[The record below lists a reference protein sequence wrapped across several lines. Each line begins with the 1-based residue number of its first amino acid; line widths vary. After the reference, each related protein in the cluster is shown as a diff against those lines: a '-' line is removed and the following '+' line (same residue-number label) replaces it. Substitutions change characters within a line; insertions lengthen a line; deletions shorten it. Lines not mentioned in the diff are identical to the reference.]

1 MSRSEIE
8 NKPLGHL
15 DSQLAES
22 LSALLDGEVDELSLK
37 RLLSHQDQEAVN
49 QAWSSLVCQQ
59 QLNESTLPHDNFAD
73 VNLLSAVQAGI
84 DEELTQPVV
93 DKVAVN
99 NVNVNQPVAEQRSP
113 WFKPLANFAVAASV
127 AVVTVFAV
135 GQFSAVDAPVQPQ
148 GLMANQFDDVNSQ
161 SLSVQPQQEIA
172 EVQPVQEAPVQAI
185 NAGRV
190 MPVSSQGLHGMVL
203 PASAE
208 LRFNT
213 YSGQNELYDER
224 NIQQL
229 LERHRQSSNH

>member
-22 LSALLDGEVDELSLK
+22 LSALIDGEVDELSLK
-37 RLLSHQDQEAVN
+37 RLLSHQDQDAVN
-49 QAWSSLVCQQ
+49 QAWSSLVSQQ
-59 QLNESTLPHDNFAD
+59 QLNESTLPHDAFAD

-84 DEELTQPVV
+84 EDELTQPVV

-99 NVNVNQPVAEQRSP
+99 NTNQPVAEQRSP

-161 SLSVQPQQEIA
+161 PLPVQPKQEVA
-172 EVQPVQEAPVQAI
+172 DVQPVQEAPVQAI

-190 MPVSSQGLHGMVL
+190 MPVSSQGLQGMVV

-213 YSGQNELYDER
+213 YSGQDELYDER

-229 LERHRQSSNH
+229 LERHRQSSSH